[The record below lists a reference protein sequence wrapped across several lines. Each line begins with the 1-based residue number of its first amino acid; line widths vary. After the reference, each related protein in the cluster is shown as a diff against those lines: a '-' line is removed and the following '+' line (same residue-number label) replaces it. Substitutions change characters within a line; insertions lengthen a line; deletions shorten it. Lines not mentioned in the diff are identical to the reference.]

1 MGENELVI
9 YMIFFFL
16 LLLLF
21 FWFGVSSG
29 NKGQRMSSNIK
40 QCRDCVFCV
49 PGGDASVDPK
59 DESTWHYAMCHHE
72 ESRVNDSSGI
82 GWHLGRE
89 YMKPSGDYKT
99 CSRMRRTLCGRTA
112 RYHRHREH
120 ANNPL
125 YKVYYYLR
133 EGIRLS

>member
-1 MGENELVI
+1 MGENELAI

-29 NKGQRMSSNIK
+29 KKGQRMSSNIK

-49 PGGDASVDPK
+49 PTGDASVDPK

-72 ESRVNDSSGI
+72 ESRVNDDSGI

-89 YMKPSGDYKT
+89 HMEQRENYRS
-99 CSRMRRTLCGRTA
+99 CSRMRKTICGRSA
-112 RYHRHREH
+112 RFHRNREY
-120 ANNPL
+120 ADNVL
-125 YKVYYYLR
+125 YRTYCWLR
-133 EGIRLS
+133 EGIRFT